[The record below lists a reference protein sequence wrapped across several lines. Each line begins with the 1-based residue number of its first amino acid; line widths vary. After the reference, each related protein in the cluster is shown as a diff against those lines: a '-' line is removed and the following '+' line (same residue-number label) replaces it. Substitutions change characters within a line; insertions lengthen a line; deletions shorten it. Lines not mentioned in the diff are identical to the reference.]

1 MKGRAIGLGLILVLS
16 GGCAQEP
23 PHPVELQVGEQRI
36 SVVVPEG
43 WEHLDYGDRHQLRQG
58 FASISIEE
66 AGGAPDK
73 ALRRLGEN
81 EQRDIAAR
89 TPLQIGNHEGLIVD
103 TWDRLSHQHRKRFC
117 FVQGKGPLLVI
128 YMMQGKFETVQPDF
142 DALIA
147 SIALVDPATQ
157 AVGEGQPQ

>member
-1 MKGRAIGLGLILVLS
+1 MRRGFAALGLILAMS
-16 GGCAQEP
+16 GACAQEP
-23 PHPVELQVGEQRI
+23 APPVELQVGEQRI
-36 SVVVPEG
+36 SVVIPDD

-58 FASISIEE
+58 TVRISIEE

-81 EQRDIAAR
+81 EQRDVAAR
-89 TPLQIGNHEGLIVD
+89 TPLEIGSHKGLIVD

-117 FVQGKGPLLVI
+117 FVQGNGPMLVI
-128 YMMQGKFETVQPDF
+128 YTLHGTFEAVQADF

-147 SIALVDPATQ
+147 SVALVDSTTQ